1 MPSVS
6 RSAKQPAQERVL
18 RFEMVSARSAIGP
31 AIEQIL
37 SAVKDVR
44 LSKDRLS
51 DLAVAL
57 AEALSNA
64 AIHGNKLDA
73 AQNVQIRVTV
83 QPGLRA
89 VIDVKDAGQGFDHS
103 RVSDPTDPERLLTP
117 GGRGVFLMR
126 QLVDRLAYENGGS
139 RVLLTVERRPR
150 VSAALAAESPG

>member
-1 MPSVS
+1 MPPVS
-6 RSAKQPAQERVL
+6 RPSRQPAQERVL
-18 RFEMVSARSAIGP
+18 QFEMASERPAVPP

-64 AIHGNKLDA
+64 AIHGNKLLPERK
-73 AQNVQIRVTV
+73 VVVRVTV
-83 QPGLRA
+83 QPGARA
-89 VIDVKDAGQGFDHS
+89 VIEVKDDGQGFDHS

-126 QLVDRLAYENGGS
+126 QLVDRLEYEKGGS
-139 RVLLTVERRPR
+139 LVRLTVERRPAR
-150 VSAALAAESPG
+150 PASAEAGSQG

>member
-1 MPSVS
+1 MPAVS
-6 RSAKQPAQERVL
+6 SSAKPPSQARVLNFEMKSERSAVA
-18 RFEMVSARSAIGP
+18 P

-37 SAVKDVR
+37 RIVKEVK

-64 AIHGNKLDA
+64 AIHGNKLDQSCPVA
-73 AQNVQIRVTV
+73 VRVTV

-89 VIDVKDAGQGFDHS
+89 VIDVKDCGPGFDHS
-103 RVSDPTDPERLLTP
+103 QLSDPTDPERLLTP

-126 QLVDRLAYENGGS
+126 QLVDRLEYENGGS
-139 RVLLTVERRPR
+139 RVLLTVERRR
-150 VSAALAAESPG
+150 NADSR

>member
-1 MPSVS
+1 MASE
-6 RSAKQPAQERVL
+6 RPAV
-18 RFEMVSARSAIGP
+18 GP

-64 AIHGNKLDA
+64 AIHGNKLERERRVA
-73 AQNVQIRVTV
+73 IRVTV
-83 QPGLRA
+83 QPGVRA
-89 VIDVKDAGQGFDHS
+89 VIEVKDDGQGFDHS
-103 RVSDPTDPERLLTP
+103 QISDPTDPERLLTP

-126 QLVDRLAYENGGS
+126 QLVDRVEYENGGS
-139 RVLLTVERRPR
+139 RVRLTVERRPR
-150 VSAALAAESPG
+150 VSAAVAAGSQG

>member
-1 MPSVS
+1 MPPVS
-6 RSAKQPAQERVL
+6 RPSRPPSQERVL
-18 RFEMVSARSAIGP
+18 QFEMASERPAVGP
-31 AIEQIL
+31 AIELIL

-64 AIHGNKLDA
+64 AIHGNKLLPDRKVA
-73 AQNVQIRVTV
+73 IRVVV
-83 QPGLRA
+83 QPAARA
-89 VIDVKDAGQGFDHS
+89 VIEVKDAGAGFDHS

-126 QLVDRLAYENGGS
+126 QLVDRVEYEHGGS
-139 RVLLTVERRPR
+139 LVRLTVERRPSR
-150 VSAALAAESPG
+150 PAAAGGQG